1 MVNEKENE
9 LIKSSKYNAF
19 MGTIAIC
26 VVYAIFAVALILF
39 ATFTEQGKSL
49 YKDLKPFA
57 SVVIFGTIVIIVV
70 MTILVINWKPEEAKK
85 TTLDDIENNSM
96 SCPDYYKLKELGDE
110 VQADKDEKKNILGWN
125 HYLDQVKYP
134 TSSKG
139 NDVEL
144 SNYKIDLSKKHLIK
158 YRCEMNKD
166 IIKDENDFKGTA
178 TGTNLK
184 GVDSA
189 LTPVNDAVTV
199 TAAAVAASTNNTWNS
214 SDFDN
219 TNKNDYKALSAFT
232 AMYGG
237 IGYNDTSS
245 NNPTNYQ
252 FNDSTINKIRNYNDN
267 YKDDNTPK
275 LYPTFTGYDCTKV
288 YPEYLA
294 YLDAKEYLKND
305 ENGPKNL
312 HRCEWS
318 KKCGVP
324 WTEAGCE

>member
-26 VVYAIFAVALILF
+26 IVYAIFAVALILF

-85 TTLDDIENNSM
+85 ASLDDIENNSM
-96 SCPDYYKLKELGDE
+96 SCPDYYKLNKVDDIDE
-110 VQADKDEKKNILGWN
+110 RNKILGWN
-125 HYLDQVKYP
+125 HHLEEVQYS
-134 TSSKG
+134 TSSQGK
-139 NDVEL
+139 DVKL
-144 SNYKIDLSKKHLIK
+144 SDYKIDTSKKHLINYK
-158 YRCEMNKD
+158 CEMND
-166 IIKDENDFKGTA
+166 SIIENTDEFKGNTNQTKLQGVTSAA
-178 TGTNLK
+178 TNA
-184 GVDSA
+184 DNPS
-189 LTPVNDAVTV
+189 TV
-199 TAAAVAASTNNTWNS
+199 TGNSNTWYSETFNY
-214 SDFDN
+214 
-219 TNKNDYKALSAFT
+219 NKNDYKALSAFT

-237 IGYNDTSS
+237 IAYPNGSISSTSTANS
-245 NNPTNYQ
+245 TNYQ
-252 FNDSTINKIRNYNDN
+252 FNNKSTASNSATSSKIRKYSNEE
-267 YKDDNTPK
+267 DDKYYLNVA
-275 LYPTFTGYDCTKV
+275 FTGYDCTKV

>member
-70 MTILVINWKPEEAKK
+70 MTILVINWKPEEGKK
-85 TTLDDIENNSM
+85 TSLDDIENNSM
-96 SCPDYYKLKELGDE
+96 SCPDYYKLKEL
-110 VQADKDEKKNILGWN
+110 VDKNEKKEILGWN
-125 HYLDQVKYP
+125 HYLDKVKYP
-134 TSSKG
+134 TSSEG
-139 NDVEL
+139 IDVIL
-144 SNYKIDLSKKHLIK
+144 SDYKIDSSKKHLIK
-158 YRCEMNKD
+158 YKCEMNND
-166 IIKDENDFKGTA
+166 IIKNTSDFKG

-184 GVDSA
+184 GVTSDSTA
-189 LTPVNDAVTV
+189 VNNTV
-199 TAAAVAASTNNTWNS
+199 VNLVPNTNTWNS
-214 SDFDN
+214 DN
-219 TNKNDYKALSAFT
+219 SVDNKNDYKALSAFT

-237 IGYNDTSS
+237 IGYDDTSADS
-245 NNPTNYQ
+245 PANYQ
-252 FNDSTINKIRNYNDN
+252 FGNTLKKIGNYNDN
-267 YKDDNTPK
+267 YKHEDGDKEYN
-275 LYPTFTGYDCTKV
+275 FNGYDCTKV

>member
-85 TTLDDIENNSM
+85 TSLDDIENNSM
-96 SCPDYYKLKELGDE
+96 SCPDYYTLKELDDE
-110 VQADKDEKKNILGWN
+110 DQTDRNEKKNILGWN
-125 HYLDQVKYP
+125 HYLDRVKY
-134 TSSKG
+134 TNAEGS
-139 NDVEL
+139 DVIL
-144 SNYKIDLSKKHLIK
+144 SDYKIDSSKKHLIN
-158 YRCEMNKD
+158 YRCEMKDKLFGNKD
-166 IIKDENDFKGTA
+166 EFKGIA
-178 TGTNLK
+178 PSTNLK
-184 GVDSA
+184 GVTSNQT
-189 LTPVNDAVTV
+189 LVNSPVTV
-199 TAAAVAASTNNTWNS
+199 IAATGTNKTWNP
-214 SDFDN
+214 DN
-219 TNKNDYKALSAFT
+219 FVDNKNDYKALSSFT

-237 IGYNDTSS
+237 IGYDTTTTDS
-245 NNPTNYQ
+245 PGNYQ
-252 FNDSTINKIRNYNDN
+252 FGTLTNIRN
-267 YKDDNTPK
+267 YKDDYTDDDIAKSHPFN
-275 LYPTFTGYDCTKV
+275 GYDCTKV

>member
-70 MTILVINWKPEEAKK
+70 MTILVINWKPEEGKK
-85 TTLDDIENNSM
+85 TSLDDIENNSM
-96 SCPDYYKLKELGDE
+96 SCPDYYKLKKLD
-110 VQADKDEKKNILGWN
+110 DKNQVDQDEKKNILGWN
-125 HYLDQVKYP
+125 HYLEKVQYYDAGQGKDVK
-134 TSSKG
+134 
-139 NDVEL
+139 L
-144 SNYKIDLSKKHLIK
+144 SDYKIDTSKKHLINYK
-158 YRCEMNKD
+158 CDINKD
-166 IIKDENDFKGTA
+166 IYLNSDIT
-178 TGTNLK
+178 LK
-184 GVDSA
+184 K
-189 LTPVNDAVTV
+189 
-199 TAAAVAASTNNTWNS
+199 NS
-214 SDFDN
+214 SDNILDGITTTATDVDN
-219 TNKNDYKALSAFT
+219 PVTSQEAPALSKKVWNSDNPLTNKNDYKALSAFT

-237 IGYNDTSS
+237 IGYDDSDD
-245 NNPTNYQ
+245 PTKYQ
-252 FNDSTINKIRNYNDN
+252 FNDSTNNKIRKYNDE
-267 YKDDNTPK
+267 YKDENGTDTYSFP
-275 LYPTFTGYDCTKV
+275 GYDCTKV

>member
-70 MTILVINWKPEEAKK
+70 MTILVINWKPEEGKK
-85 TTLDDIENNSM
+85 TSLDDIENNSM
-96 SCPDYYKLKELGDE
+96 SCPDHYKLEELGEDP
-110 VQADKDEKKNILGWN
+110 VDKDEKKKILGWN

-134 TSSKG
+134 SSSNGK
-139 NDVEL
+139 DVIL
-144 SNYKIDLSKKHLIK
+144 SDYKIDLSKKHLINYK
-158 YRCEMNKD
+158 CEMNKD
-166 IIKDENDFKGTA
+166 IIKDENDFKASA
-178 TGTNLK
+178 TTPNLK
-184 GVDSA
+184 GVTSIQTA
-189 LTPVNDAVTV
+189 VNNAVTAV
-199 TAAAVAASTNNTWNS
+199 TPATSPNKTWNS
-214 SDFDN
+214 DDSVD
-219 TNKNDYKALSAFT
+219 NKNDYKALSAFT

-237 IGYNDTSS
+237 IGYNSADP
-245 NNPTNYQ
+245 PTNYQ
-252 FNDSTINKIRNYNDN
+252 FGNTLTNIRN
-267 YKDDNTPK
+267 YKDDYTDDNTNK
-275 LYPTFTGYDCTKV
+275 TYTFGGYDCTKV

>member
-70 MTILVINWKPEEAKK
+70 MTILVINWKPEEGKK
-85 TTLDDIENNSM
+85 TSLDDIENNSM
-96 SCPDYYKLKELGDE
+96 SCPDYYKLKKLD
-110 VQADKDEKKNILGWN
+110 DINEKNKILGWN
-125 HYLDQVKYP
+125 HHLEKVQYS

-144 SNYKIDLSKKHLIK
+144 SDYKIDTSKKHLINYK
-158 YRCEMNKD
+158 CEMND
-166 IIKDENDFKGTA
+166 SIIKTKDEFNGTS
-178 TGTNLK
+178 TNLQ
-184 GVDSA
+184 GVTSGSTDVDKPS
-189 LTPVNDAVTV
+189 TV
-199 TAAAVAASTNNTWNS
+199 TGDLNTWYSEAFN
-214 SDFDN
+214 D
-219 TNKNDYKALSAFT
+219 NKNDYKALSAFT

-237 IGYNDTSS
+237 IAYPNGSISSTSTADSS
-245 NNPTNYQ
+245 NYK
-252 FNDSTINKIRNYNDN
+252 FNDKSTASSSGSSSIIRKYSNEE
-267 YKDDNTPK
+267 DDKYYLNVP
-275 LYPTFTGYDCTKV
+275 FNGYDCTKV

-318 KKCGVP
+318 KKCGIP

>member
-85 TTLDDIENNSM
+85 TSLDDIENNSM
-96 SCPDYYKLKELGDE
+96 SCPDYYKLEELGEDR
-110 VQADKDEKKNILGWN
+110 ADKDEKKKILGWN

-134 TSSKG
+134 PSSNGK
-139 NDVEL
+139 DVIL
-144 SNYKIDLSKKHLIK
+144 SDYKIDSSKKHLIK
-158 YRCEMNKD
+158 YKCEMNKD
-166 IIKDENDFKGTA
+166 IIKDENDFKASA
-178 TGTNLK
+178 TTPNLK
-184 GVDSA
+184 GVTS
-189 LTPVNDAVTV
+189 TSTTV
-199 TAAAVAASTNNTWNS
+199 DTAVAVSGTNNTWNS
-214 SDFDN
+214 DNFD
-219 TNKNDYKALSAFT
+219 TNKKNDYKALSAFT

-237 IGYNDTSS
+237 IGYDDTTTDS
-245 NNPTNYQ
+245 PGNYQ
-252 FNDSTINKIRNYNDN
+252 FGTSANNKIRNY
-267 YKDDNTPK
+267 KDDYTDDDIAKP
-275 LYPTFTGYDCTKV
+275 YTFGGYDCTKV

>member
-96 SCPDYYKLKELGDE
+96 SCPDYYKLEELGDE
-110 VQADKDEKKNILGWN
+110 DQADKDEKKNILGWN
-125 HYLDQVKYP
+125 HYLEQVKYEHAEG
-134 TSSKG
+134 K
-139 NDVEL
+139 DVIL
-144 SNYKIDLSKKHLIK
+144 SDYKIDSSKKHLIDYK
-158 YRCEMNKD
+158 CEMNKD
-166 IIKDENDFKGTA
+166 IIKDENDFKVSA
-178 TGTNLK
+178 TTPNLK
-184 GVDSA
+184 GVTSTQTA
-189 LTPVNDAVTV
+189 VNNAVTV
-199 TAAAVAASTNNTWNS
+199 TAATGTDNTWNS
-214 SDFDN
+214 DDFVD
-219 TNKNDYKALSAFT
+219 NKNDYKALSAFT

-237 IGYNDTSS
+237 IGYDNTTTDS
-245 NNPTNYQ
+245 PTNYQ
-252 FNDSTINKIRNYNDN
+252 FGNSLKNIRNYKDD
-267 YKDDNTPK
+267 YKDDNTVK
-275 LYPTFTGYDCTKV
+275 QYTFSGYDCTKV

>member
-96 SCPDYYKLKELGDE
+96 SCPDYYKLKKLSDE
-110 VQADKDEKKNILGWN
+110 SSADRDEKKNILGWN
-125 HYLDQVKYP
+125 HYLDQVKY
-134 TSSKG
+134 THTEGS
-139 NDVEL
+139 DVIL
-144 SNYKIDLSKKHLIK
+144 SDYKIDSSKKHLIK
-158 YRCEMNKD
+158 YKCEMKDKLFGNKD
-166 IIKDENDFKGTA
+166 EFKGIA
-178 TGTNLK
+178 PSTNLK
-184 GVDSA
+184 GVTSS
-189 LTPVNDAVTV
+189 LTTVNSPVTV
-199 TAAAVAASTNNTWNS
+199 IPETSPNYTWNS
-214 SDFDN
+214 VNFVD
-219 TNKNDYKALSAFT
+219 NKNDYKALSAFT

-237 IGYNDTSS
+237 IGYDDTTTDS
-245 NNPTNYQ
+245 PDNYQ
-252 FNDSTINKIRNYNDN
+252 FNDSTNNKIRNYNDN
-267 YKDDNTPK
+267 YIDDNTAKP
-275 LYPTFTGYDCTKV
+275 YPFNGYDCTKV